1 MGTIPTASTV
11 FSWAGTVI
19 SHPNCNSRTS
29 SGSTGPNPP
38 GENPQPGRQKGK
50 HPRPHPHWL
59 LGAGSACVWRKCSYC
74 ERPPGPD
81 PQVGGAPGSQ
91 LWDRRGGGGAEGAP
105 RGPRG
110 PREVVRFLVWGEP
123 EEFRGRGFPAT
134 PAGRWGLVEP
144 GRRRTQVREL
154 QAPSWGRDLGLWP
167 ELLPDASGWLRSRR
181 CSRPAG
187 KTCALRP
194 YLFPASGF
202 DGFPPGVRGCRAF
215 LSDAR
220 DLF

>member
-1 MGTIPTASTV
+1 M
-11 FSWAGTVI
+11 
-19 SHPNCNSRTS
+19 
-29 SGSTGPNPP
+29 
-38 GENPQPGRQKGK
+38 
-50 HPRPHPHWL
+50 
-59 LGAGSACVWRKCSYC
+59 CVWRKCSYC

-110 PREVVRFLVWGEP
+110 TREVVRFLVWGEP

-154 QAPSWGRDLGLWP
+154 QAPPWGRDLGLWP

-220 DLF
+220 DLSRERLRKATRGAVEGENGFPPSLAPLSSSPWCLPETGRVCFERRLLKWKLPGLL